1 MQESIPRSWVG
12 KDVILARSGAS
23 DSELVVLREVNDL
36 GLAYAYKA
44 GEVEGEPV
52 FVPWTA
58 VSWMRPPVPA
68 DLQGARDD
76 G

>member
-1 MQESIPRSWVG
+1 M
-12 KDVILARSGAS
+12 ILARSGAS